1 MTLFLV
7 FFRLVMVATVSKVAG
22 GTILPPSAK
31 ELLGRK
37 VLPIAGLGNG
47 QDGRDG
53 RVRGQGD
60 G

>member
-1 MTLFLV
+1 
-7 FFRLVMVATVSKVAG
+7 MVATVSKVAG